1 MTQEEVRTLKVGDL
15 VTWKDPD
22 TGATTLE
29 VVVENGCSPK
39 IIHVQLRTIAV
50 IKNVDVDDGIVEY
63 NVGDE
68 GFIHNHNCVN
78 VEKIA

>member
-22 TGATTLE
+22 NDAQTIEIVTRE
-29 VVVENGCSPK
+29 WDKRSVR
-39 IIHVQLRTIAV
+39 LRTIAV
-50 IKNVDVDDGIVEY
+50 LEDPDDEL
-63 NVGDE
+63 NVGDD

-78 VEKIA
+78 LERVA

>member
-1 MTQEEVRTLKVGDL
+1 MTKEEVRSLKVGDL

-22 TGATTLE
+22 SGATTFE
-29 VVVENGCSPK
+29 VVTESDCSQK

-50 IKNVDVDDGIVEY
+50 LEDPEDEY

-68 GFIHNHNCVN
+68 GFIHNHNCVCL
-78 VEKIA
+78 ERIA